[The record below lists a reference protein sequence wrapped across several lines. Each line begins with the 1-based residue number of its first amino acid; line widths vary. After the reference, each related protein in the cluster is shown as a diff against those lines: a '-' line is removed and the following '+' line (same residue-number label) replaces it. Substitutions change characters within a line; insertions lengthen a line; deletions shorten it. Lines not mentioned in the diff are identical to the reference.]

1 MPGQEDF
8 MAYLLGIDI
17 GTSGTKALICDP
29 KGVIVATAT
38 SPHTLLTPKPGWSE
52 QKPDEWWSATIAS
65 VRAALRK
72 SKLKPDAI
80 TAIGLSGQMHGSVFL
95 DKAGKVLRNA
105 LLWNDQRTAK
115 QCDDITSAAGG
126 REALIELV
134 ANPALTGFTAPK
146 LLWLRDNEPA
156 KYEKVRQLLLPKDYV
171 RYKLTGEYAIDVA
184 DASGTLLLDV
194 RKRAWSD
201 ELISKLKIDKSI
213 LPRLFESS
221 DVVGKLSKVA
231 AKELGLKEGID
242 VVAGAG
248 DQAAGAVG
256 NGVVSAG
263 IINGS
268 LGTSGVMFAHSDE
281 PALDPK
287 GRVHTMCHAVRGK
300 WCVFGCMLSAA
311 GSFQWYADE
320 LAQSEASLAKRMK
333 TDVFSVLTGEAS
345 KAPLGSEAL
354 FFLPYLTGE
363 RCPHPD
369 PSARGAWIG
378 LTRHTNR
385 AMMIRAVLEGVTF
398 GMADMLAIMRDE
410 MRIPVSEIR
419 GTGGGMKSDLWRSMQ
434 ADIYNAPLTQTNS
447 QEGCAY
453 GAALLAGAGTG
464 VWKDVEEACR
474 ATIKVTDRTKPD
486 TRRAVAYAKYF
497 KVYQKLYGDLK
508 ERFAE
513 MARLV

>member
-1 MPGQEDF
+1 MSH
-8 MAYLLGIDI
+8 LLGIDI
-17 GTSGTKALICDP
+17 GTSGTKALICSF
-29 KGVIVATAT
+29 KGEVVATAT

-52 QKPDEWWSATIAS
+52 QKPDEWWDATILA
-65 VRAALRK
+65 VRSAMKKA
-72 SKLKPDAI
+72 KLKPDAVK
-80 TAIGLSGQMHGSVFL
+80 AIGLSGQMHGSVFL
-95 DKAGKVLRNA
+95 DKSGKVIRNA

-115 QCDDITSAAGG
+115 QCDEITSAAGG
-126 REALIELV
+126 REALVELV

-194 RKRAWSD
+194 RKREWSD
-201 ELISKLKIDKSI
+201 ELITKLKIDKSI

-221 DVVGKLSKVA
+221 DVVGKLSKQA
-231 AKELGLKEGID
+231 ASQLGLKEGVD

-268 LGTSGVMFAHSDE
+268 LGTSGVMFAHSDH
-281 PALDPK
+281 PVLDPK

-320 LAQSEASLAKRMK
+320 LAQHESALAKKMK
-333 TDVFSVLTGEAS
+333 MNVFGVLTDEAE
-345 KAPLGSEAL
+345 KAPLGSEGL

-369 PSARGAWIG
+369 PTARGAWIG
-378 LTRHTNR
+378 LTRRTTR
-385 AMMIRAVLEGVTF
+385 QMMIRAVLEGVTF
-398 GMADMLAIMRDE
+398 GMNDMLAIMRDE
-410 MRIPVSEIR
+410 MKIPVSEIR
-419 GTGGGMKSDLWRSMQ
+419 GTGGGMHSTLWRTMQ
-434 ADIYNAPLTQTNS
+434 ADIYNVPLTQTNS
-447 QEGCAY
+447 QEGCGY

-474 ATIKVTDRTKPD
+474 ATIKVTDRTKPNAK
-486 TRRAVAYAKYF
+486 RAETYGKYF
-497 KVYQKLYGDLK
+497 AVYQKLYGDLK

-513 MARLV
+513 IAGLVG